1 MAKPTFAS
9 DESYGALLDG
19 LKAQIR
25 TAQVKAVLAVNREL
39 VLLYWQIGRE
49 ILTRQQAQG
58 WGGKVIDRL
67 SKDLK
72 QEFPEVQGFGARNL
86 KYMRAFADAY
96 PELEVVQQ
104 LAAQIPWGHNC
115 LLLDKIKPPTERQ
128 WYMQQTIAN
137 GWSRNGLALQ
147 IESGLYG
154 KQGNAITNFEHTL
167 PSQQSDLARQ
177 LIKDPYNFDFL
188 TLSQDAQERE
198 IERGLVDRIR
208 NFLLELG
215 VGFAFMGSQYAI
227 AVDGKDYW
235 LDLLFYHARLHCY
248 VVIDLQMGEFEP
260 EFSGKMNFYVSA
272 VDAYLRTKD
281 DNPTIGIILCRS
293 KQKTTVEFA
302 LQGLQKP
309 IGVSTYQL
317 GQDMPEALKDNLPT
331 SEQLEQEMDSAVAAL
346 DIAAAPSQP
355 A

>member
-115 LLLDKIKPPTERQ
+115 LLLDKIKPPTVRQ

-147 IESGLYG
+147 IESGIYG
-154 KQGNAITNFEHTL
+154 
-167 PSQQSDLARQ
+167 
-177 LIKDPYNFDFL
+177 
-188 TLSQDAQERE
+188 
-198 IERGLVDRIR
+198 
-208 NFLLELG
+208 
-215 VGFAFMGSQYAI
+215 
-227 AVDGKDYW
+227 
-235 LDLLFYHARLHCY
+235 
-248 VVIDLQMGEFEP
+248 
-260 EFSGKMNFYVSA
+260 
-272 VDAYLRTKD
+272 
-281 DNPTIGIILCRS
+281 
-293 KQKTTVEFA
+293 
-302 LQGLQKP
+302 
-309 IGVSTYQL
+309 
-317 GQDMPEALKDNLPT
+317 
-331 SEQLEQEMDSAVAAL
+331 
-346 DIAAAPSQP
+346 
-355 A
+355 

>member
-1 MAKPTFAS
+1 MAKPAVLFS
-9 DESYGALLDG
+9 GDENYGALLDG

-25 TAQVKAVLAVNREL
+25 KSQVKAALAVNQEL
-39 VLLYWQIGRE
+39 VLLYWQIGSE

-67 SKDLK
+67 AKDLK
-72 QEFPEVQGFGARNL
+72 QEFPDMQGFGSRNL

-96 PELEVVQQ
+96 PELEFVQQ

-115 LLLDKIKPPTERQ
+115 LLLDKLKDPVERR
-128 WYMQQTIAN
+128 WYMQQTVTH

-147 IESGLYG
+147 IEGGRYG
-154 KQGNAITNFEHTL
+154 KEGNAITNFEHTL
-167 PSQQSDLARQ
+167 PASQSDLAQQ

-188 TLSQDAQERE
+188 TLSQDFQERE

-208 NFLLELG
+208 DFLLELG
-215 VGFAFMGSQYAI
+215 GGFAFMGSQYAI
-227 AVDGKDYW
+227 AVDDKEYR

-260 EFSGKMNFYVSA
+260 AFSGQMNFYVSA
-272 VDAYLRTKD
+272 VDAYLRTEGD
-281 DNPTIGIILCRS
+281 SPTIGIILCRS

-317 GQDMPEALKDNLPT
+317 SQDLPDPLKTNLPT
-331 SEQLEQEMDSAVAAL
+331 SEQLEREVEAAISALEAE
-346 DIAAAPSQP
+346 
-355 A
+355 